1 MAWMAGDKEPAMTQ
15 LRIKLIGRC
24 ANLTASQ
31 ISSRFLGFLACVA
44 NASTPWTS
52 LQCLR
57 DCDNQYAV

>member
-1 MAWMAGDKEPAMTQ
+1 MSRLCKKILMFAS
-15 LRIKLIGRC
+15 
-24 ANLTASQ
+24 LTASQ